1 MKEKLPFRAWFY
13 FRQGYGL
20 YFAFILAGIN
30 TLTLTYFLAIE
41 NYPLLKEVFPTFVHY
56 VIILVAIGVPAL
68 ITVGYLHYK
77 RSPAYRS
84 EAGIMQETNP
94 YARRNL
100 INSEMNL
107 QINLEVLKIIIE
119 LSRDGKIGKSQ
130 MDKILKLK
138 DELTNYHTSRSFT
151 NDSDMKYL
159 RRLQKT

>member
-1 MKEKLPFRAWFY
+1 MWFIS
-13 FRQGYGL
+13 FNIINDVLEAIKGKDSSDKSWKDRVKS
-20 YFAFILAGIN
+20 ILLSKIKTDN
-30 TLTLTYFLAIE
+30 NIE
-41 NYPLLKEVFPTFVHY
+41 NIKK
-56 VIILVAIGVPAL
+56 VIILVGIGVPVL
-68 ITVGYLHYK
+68 VTVGYLHYK

-84 EAGIMQETNP
+84 ESGIMQETNP

-119 LSRDGKIGKSQ
+119 LSRNGKIEKTQ

-138 DELTNYHTSRSFT
+138 DELANYHASRSFT
-151 NDSDMKYL
+151 GDTDMKYL

>member
-1 MKEKLPFRAWFY
+1 MKKNLGFRSWFY
-13 FRQGYGL
+13 FRMGWST
-20 YFAFILAGIN
+20 YFAFVFAAVNNLPV
-30 TLTLTYFLAIE
+30 TYFLAIE
-41 NYPLLKEVFPTFVHY
+41 NYPELKAVFPSFEIYLLT
-56 VIILVAIGVPAL
+56 IVAIGVPLLTL
-68 ITVGYLHYK
+68 IGYVHYK

-100 INSEMNL
+100 VNSEMNL

-119 LSRDGKIGKSQ
+119 LSRNGKIEKTQ

-138 DELTNYHTSRSFT
+138 DELANYHASRSFT
-151 NDSDMKYL
+151 RDTDMKYL

>member
-1 MKEKLPFRAWFY
+1 MREKLPFRAWFY

-20 YFAFILAGIN
+20 YFAFLFAGIN

-41 NYPLLKEVFPTFVHY
+41 NYPLLKDVFPSFVHY
-56 VIILVAIGVPAL
+56 VIILVGIGVPVL
-68 ITVGYLHYK
+68 VTVGYLHYK

-84 EAGIMQETNP
+84 ESGIMQETNP

-119 LSRDGKIGKSQ
+119 LSRNGKIEKTQ

-138 DELTNYHTSRSFT
+138 DELANYHASRSFT
-151 NDSDMKYL
+151 RDTDMKYL

>member
-1 MKEKLPFRAWFY
+1 MREKLPFRAWFY

-41 NYPLLKEVFPTFVHY
+41 NYPLLKDVFPSFVHY
-56 VIILVAIGVPAL
+56 VIILVGIGVPVL
-68 ITVGYLHYK
+68 VTVGYIHYK

-119 LSRDGKIGKSQ
+119 LSRNGKIEKTQ

-138 DELTNYHTSRSFT
+138 DELANYHASRSFT
-151 NDSDMKYL
+151 RDTDMKYL
-159 RRLQKT
+159 RRLQKS

>member
-1 MKEKLPFRAWFY
+1 MREKLPFRAWFY

-20 YFAFILAGIN
+20 YFAFLFAGIN

-41 NYPLLKEVFPTFVHY
+41 NYPLLQDVFPSFVHY
-56 VIILVAIGVPAL
+56 VIILVGIGVPVL
-68 ITVGYLHYK
+68 VTVGYLHFK
-77 RSPAYRS
+77 RTPAYRS
-84 EAGIMQETNP
+84 ETGIMQETNP

-119 LSRDGKIGKSQ
+119 LSRNGKIEKTQ

-138 DELTNYHTSRSFT
+138 DELANYHASRSFT
-151 NDSDMKYL
+151 RDTDMKYL

>member
-20 YFAFILAGIN
+20 YFAFLLAGIN

-41 NYPLLKEVFPTFVHY
+41 NYPLLNAVFPSFTHY
-56 VIILVAIGVPAL
+56 VIILVGIGVPVL
-68 ITVGYLHYK
+68 VTVGYLHYK

-100 INSEMNL
+100 VNSEMNL

-119 LSRDGKIGKSQ
+119 LSRNGKIEKTQ

-138 DELTNYHTSRSFT
+138 DELADYHDSRSFAS
-151 NDSDMKYL
+151 DSDMKYL

>member
-1 MKEKLPFRAWFY
+1 MRERLPFRAWFY

-20 YFAFILAGIN
+20 YFAFLFAGIN

-41 NYPLLKEVFPTFVHY
+41 NYPLLKDVFPSFAHY
-56 VIILVAIGVPAL
+56 VIILVGIAVPVL
-68 ITVGYLHYK
+68 VTVGYLHFK
-77 RSPAYRS
+77 RTPAFRS
-84 EAGIMQETNP
+84 ETGIMQETNP

-119 LSRDGKIGKSQ
+119 LSRNGKIEKTQ

-138 DELTNYHTSRSFT
+138 DELANYHASRSFT
-151 NDSDMKYL
+151 GDTDMKYL

>member
-1 MKEKLPFRAWFY
+1 MEEKLPFRAWFY

-20 YFAFILAGIN
+20 YFAFLLAGIN

-41 NYPLLKEVFPTFVHY
+41 NYPLLNAVFPSFTHY
-56 VIILVAIGVPAL
+56 VIILVGIGVPVL

-84 EAGIMQETNP
+84 EAGITQETNP

-100 INSEMNL
+100 VNSEINL

-119 LSRDGKIGKSQ
+119 LSRDGKIEKTQ

-138 DELTNYHTSRSFT
+138 DELANYHDSRSFT

>member
-1 MKEKLPFRAWFY
+1 MREKLPFRAWFY

-20 YFAFILAGIN
+20 YFAFLFAGIN

-41 NYPLLKEVFPTFVHY
+41 NYPLLKDMFPSFAHY
-56 VIILVAIGVPAL
+56 VIILVGIAVPVL
-68 ITVGYLHYK
+68 VTVGYLHFK
-77 RSPAYRS
+77 RTPAYRS
-84 EAGIMQETNP
+84 ETGIMQETNP

-119 LSRDGKIGKSQ
+119 LSRNGKIEKTQ

-138 DELTNYHTSRSFT
+138 DELANYHASRSFT
-151 NDSDMKYL
+151 RDTDMKYL
-159 RRLQKT
+159 RRLQKS

>member
-1 MKEKLPFRAWFY
+1 MREKLPFRAWFY

-20 YFAFILAGIN
+20 YFAFLFAGIN

-41 NYPLLKEVFPTFVHY
+41 NYPLLKDVFPSFVHY
-56 VIILVAIGVPAL
+56 VIILVGIGVPVL
-68 ITVGYLHYK
+68 VTVVYLHYK
-77 RSPAYRS
+77 RTAAYRS

-100 INSEMNL
+100 VNSEMNL

-119 LSRDGKIGKSQ
+119 LSRNGKIEKTQ

-138 DELTNYHTSRSFT
+138 DELTNYHASRSFT
-151 NDSDMKYL
+151 GDTDMKYL

>member
-1 MKEKLPFRAWFY
+1 MEEKLPFRAWFY

-20 YFAFILAGIN
+20 YFAFLLAGIN

-41 NYPLLKEVFPTFVHY
+41 NYPLLNAVFPSFTHY
-56 VIILVAIGVPAL
+56 VIILVGIGVPVL
-68 ITVGYLHYK
+68 VTVGYLHYK

-84 EAGIMQETNP
+84 EAGITQETNP

-100 INSEMNL
+100 VNSEMNL

-119 LSRDGKIGKSQ
+119 LSRNGKIEKTQ

-138 DELTNYHTSRSFT
+138 DELANYHDSRSFT

>member
-1 MKEKLPFRAWFY
+1 MKETLSFRAWFY

-119 LSRDGKIGKSQ
+119 LSRNGKIEKTQ